1 MGGSQT
7 FSVQSLYGLNFSGC
21 PHFSGLKS
29 FGIKSK
35 NFRGPKFSG
44 VTIVAGSNLLR
55 TTFVG
60 FTFIKIFVWF
70 KNFGGLSL
78 WKFLFLGGQL
88 FWKSLFFRIKFWG
101 AQKISGV
108 NIFQGAQIFGVQYFW
123 GTQLFGEQNIF
134 SYFWGRQFWC
144 SKCLG
149 SNVWGLRFVSCQI
162 FLFFAVFYKVYFVF
176 KIVQLVRFWNRT
188 SGSWNTRPPSAVV
201 FKFPLSSFLPQART
215 STCKLYN
222 LVAPLQAAVI
232 RYKLPFWLYM
242 WRGFIDT
249 LAWQVWDDIF
259 MYCFSKMLFSSP
271 DH

>member
-1 MGGSQT
+1 MFTSQKFIEGST
-7 FSVQSLYGLNFSGC
+7 FSVGSEVFKGE
-21 PHFSGLKS
+21 
-29 FGIKSK
+29 SK
-35 NFRGPKFSG
+35 ILETEILGGGGNIFR
-44 VTIVAGSNLLR
+44 VQILLR
-55 TTFVG
+55 VEL
-60 FTFIKIFVWF
+60 IKIFVWF

-108 NIFQGAQIFGVQYFW
+108 NIFQGAQIFGVKYFL
-123 GTQLFGEQNIF
+123 GTQLFGEQNVF

-176 KIVQLVRFWNRT
+176 KIVKLVRFWNRT

-242 WRGFIDT
+242 
-249 LAWQVWDDIF
+249 
-259 MYCFSKMLFSSP
+259 
-271 DH
+271 